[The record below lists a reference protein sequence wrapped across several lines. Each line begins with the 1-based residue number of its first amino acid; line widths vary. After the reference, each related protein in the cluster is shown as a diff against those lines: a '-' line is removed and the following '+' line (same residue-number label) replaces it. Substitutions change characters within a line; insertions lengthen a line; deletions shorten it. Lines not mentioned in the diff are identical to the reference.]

1 MSLTVYEN
9 LEQGTE
15 EWLKARCGVLTASV
29 IGQLV
34 TPKTMKLANNETSR
48 ALVRTLAA
56 ERITSWVEPTF
67 PSRDMER
74 GNWDEP
80 IAREIYETAT
90 GNDVQQVGFMTRTF
104 ADYEIGYSPDGLV
117 GDDGLIEIKS
127 RRQKTQLDTILTNT
141 VPAMNMAQLQA
152 GLLVSGREWCD
163 YISFCG
169 GMPLFIKRVYPD
181 KRWQSLLVDAADN
194 FELDVHQ
201 LIKAFKK
208 NAANLIPTD
217 RPAHYYPEPE
227 WEMD

>member
-80 IAREIYETAT
+80 IARDIYETAT

-181 KRWQSLLVDAADN
+181 KRWQSLLMDAADN

-201 LIKAFKK
+201 LIRAFEKS
-208 NAANLIPTD
+208 AVNLIPTD
-217 RPAHYYPEPE
+217 RPAHYYPDED
-227 WEMD
+227 MVI

>member
-80 IAREIYETAT
+80 IARDIYETAT

-201 LIKAFKK
+201 LIQAFEKS
-208 NAANLIPTD
+208 AVNLIPTD
-217 RPAHYYPEPE
+217 RPAHYYPDED
-227 WEMD
+227 MVI

>member
-181 KRWQSLLVDAADN
+181 KRWQSLLMDAADN

-201 LIKAFKK
+201 LIRAFEKS
-208 NAANLIPTD
+208 AVNLIPTD
-217 RPAHYYPEPE
+217 RPAHYYPDED
-227 WEMD
+227 MVI